1 MGRVQARVGE
11 GKEGNDRRVVAERD
25 SHTRKKATN
34 KWAVDEMFDR
44 VFSMVTKNTRFGV
57 SRISEGGHP
66 PSSGP
71 GIQQKFNKDNEC
83 RRLNF
88 FMDNVYAV
96 DNAMHNMSNGDFELE
111 KRILPRTEAYPN
123 VVDKTSL
130 FERLVEV
137 RKLFKNL
144 LLGANR
150 LGLR

>member
-1 MGRVQARVGE
+1 MAKSGMYVEKKSKSTKVKEETRGMQTAVGKA
-11 GKEGNDRRVVAERD
+11 KEGNDRSAQAKRCVQAREG
-25 SHTRKKATN
+25 TTN

-44 VFSMVTKNTRFGV
+44 VFSMVTKDTRFGV

-96 DNAMHNMSNGDFELE
+96 DNAMHNMSNVDFKLE
-111 KRILPRTEAYPN
+111 KRILPRTEA
-123 VVDKTSL
+123 
-130 FERLVEV
+130 
-137 RKLFKNL
+137 
-144 LLGANR
+144 
-150 LGLR
+150 